1 MLFRNRKH
9 PFGRRPSGD
18 APLQGLV
25 LSPSFTLR
33 QLTSLLLGMVF
44 TASLIILLGSGS
56 PPLAYRRG
64 QVAPSDIRA
73 RVSFSI
79 VDDKRSR
86 DAEEDAALKAPSVYD
101 LDRSPFNRALDNL
114 KNALA
119 EISRAQKY
127 EDIAPAAAQSLGI
140 TPALHEK
147 LKETSADWTQ
157 DSAASAAQAAFD
169 AIVKLGCI
177 SDSDAKLEQTRS
189 KAEEITIS
197 DGLQKRGAPI
207 GTLVRPDDLKGT
219 FARELSRK
227 IPNAEVAAA
236 LTAYLDPSLKPFLSY
251 NEAKSAAA
259 KKEAMDA
266 TAEVKQFYDRGDVLV
281 RRDSLMDNLQITLLE
296 KEQEV
301 YRATMRPRDRMVR
314 LVGMAIT
321 VSFLVWLFGS
331 YVSQYEPRV
340 LTRRIRIIILMA
352 LAVVLV
358 AITRFFVQSPLSL
371 HLIPMAL
378 FAMAVA
384 VAYNPLFA
392 VGYTLFLAILVGIT
406 AGGDFALSISLF
418 LGSIMGV
425 MTIGSVRSR
434 TTAFWA
440 GLAAGIGTFIATW
453 GTGLL
458 FHADYDYKVT
468 LSDSG
473 FGLVNGLFCGAVI
486 TVLLPFI
493 ENTFGIITQLSL
505 FELVDLNKPVL
516 RRLALEAPG
525 SYNHS
530 LMVGNLADS
539 AAEVIGASR
548 LLARAGGYYH
558 DIGKLS
564 KPDYFVEN
572 RGTAASRHYNLSP
585 TMSTLIIISHV
596 KDAVEIAREYKLP
609 SPVVDIIREHHGTTL
624 VEYFYREA
632 IEQSGDAAAV
642 SDQSFRYPGPRPQ
655 SKEAAIVMLADSVES
670 ASRTITEP
678 TPSKL
683 ESLVADIAKGKL
695 EDGQFDECNLT
706 MAELRQ
712 IEVSLTKSLAGIFH
726 SRIKYP
732 GREL

>member
-1 MLFRNRKH
+1 
-9 PFGRRPSGD
+9 
-18 APLQGLV
+18 V
-25 LSPSFTLR
+25 
-33 QLTSLLLGMVF
+33 
-44 TASLIILLGSGS
+44 
-56 PPLAYRRG
+56 
-64 QVAPSDIRA
+64 
-73 RVSFSI
+73 
-79 VDDKRSR
+79 
-86 DAEEDAALKAPSVYD
+86 
-101 LDRSPFNRALDNL
+101 
-114 KNALA
+114 
-119 EISRAQKY
+119 
-127 EDIAPAAAQSLGI
+127 
-140 TPALHEK
+140 
-147 LKETSADWTQ
+147 
-157 DSAASAAQAAFD
+157 
-169 AIVKLGCI
+169 
-177 SDSDAKLEQTRS
+177 
-189 KAEEITIS
+189 
-197 DGLQKRGAPI
+197 
-207 GTLVRPDDLKGT
+207 
-219 FARELSRK
+219 
-227 IPNAEVAAA
+227 
-236 LTAYLDPSLKPFLSY
+236 
-251 NEAKSAAA
+251 AKSAAA

-301 YRATMRPRDRMVR
+301 YRATMKPRDRMVR
-314 LVGMAIT
+314 LVGMTIT
-321 VSFLVWLFGS
+321 VSFLVCLFVS

-378 FAMAVA
+378 FAMSVA

-406 AGGDFALSISLF
+406 TGGDFALSISLF

-425 MTIGSVRSR
+425 MTIGRVRSR

-440 GLAAGIGTFIATW
+440 GLAAGLGTFIATW

-468 LSDSG
+468 LSDSS

-493 ENTFGIITQLSL
+493 ENTFGVITELSL
-505 FELVDLNKPVL
+505 FELVDLNKPIL

-632 IEQSGDAAAV
+632 IEQAGDAAQV

-655 SKEAAIVMLADSVES
+655 TKEAAIVMLADSVES

-712 IEVSLTKSLAGIFH
+712 IEVSLTKSLAGVFH